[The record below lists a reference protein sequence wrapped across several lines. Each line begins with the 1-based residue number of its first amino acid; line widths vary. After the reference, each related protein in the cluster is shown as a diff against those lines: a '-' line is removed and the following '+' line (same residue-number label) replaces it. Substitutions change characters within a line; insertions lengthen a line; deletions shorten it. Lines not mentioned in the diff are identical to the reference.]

1 MSDHPITNLGSV
13 IVQARNQKEMSI
25 RELAR
30 LAKVSPTTIQH
41 LEKGNDCKLSV
52 VVRVLSVF
60 GLEVGIDEPP
70 LEGYNRRK
78 SWLSTF

>member
-30 LAKVSPTTIQH
+30 LAKVSPTTIQD
-41 LEKGNDCKLSV
+41 LEKGSDCRISIA
-52 VVRVLSVF
+52 VRVLSVF
-60 GLEVGIDEPP
+60 GLEIGIDEPP
-70 LEGYNRRK
+70 LEGYNRRE
-78 SWLSTF
+78 

>member
-1 MSDHPITNLGSV
+1 MSDHPITNLAS
-13 IVQARNQKEMSI
+13 IIAQARLQSGMSI

-41 LEKGNDCKLSV
+41 IEKGSDCRMSV

-60 GLEVGIDEPP
+60 GLDAGITEPSFDAFG
-70 LEGYNRRK
+70 EQAD
-78 SWLSTF
+78 